1 MLHIKEKQ
9 NMRFLISC
17 FSFLQH
23 ERLYVL
29 KIMWLVSNFWRIG
42 ARQKRVQA
50 VVMPAGFMLPYVL
63 AQRKLR
69 VFSLHIVT

>member
-9 NMRFLISC
+9 DMRFLISC

-23 ERLYVL
+23 ERFYVL

-42 ARQKRVQA
+42 TRQKRVQTI
-50 VVMPAGFMLPYVL
+50 VMPAGFMFPYVL
-63 AQRKLR
+63 AQCKLR
-69 VFSLHIVT
+69 VFSLHVVT